1 MLTRIKIGPR
11 LAATFGIPLA
21 ALVLLASY
29 NLLLDWNTR
38 AEMARLAGVASG
50 VADISR
56 LVHELQRERGMS
68 VLFVSSKGTQM
79 RGELTEQRKSTDEQR
94 RTLAATLAAL
104 RGSAASP
111 KFVDALDRAESAA
124 KSLDGRRTEID

>member
-1 MLTRIKIGPR
+1 MIHADSHQDRTAPR
-11 LAATFGIPLA
+11 RDFRYSAG
-21 ALVLLASY
+21 
-29 NLLLDWNTR
+29 
-38 AEMARLAGVASG
+38 LAGVASG

-124 KSLDGRRTEID
+124 KSLDGRRTEIDGLAI